1 MSTEDTV
8 YVPISTLAKKLSCNT
23 NTVRRWVRQGI
34 LPDSVYLKVGSF
46 YRFNVEAAIEALK
59 SSEEPKTYV
68 DEVTGLSPEETSD
81 IAYNITNFKKDE
93 EDEEDEED
101 FVDFDVDEDL

>member
-1 MSTEDTV
+1 MSAEETV

-46 YRFNVEAAIEALK
+46 YRFNVDAAIEALK
-59 SSEEPKTYV
+59 SSEEPRTYV
-68 DEVTGLSPEETSD
+68 DEVTGIPPEETSEIVYD
-81 IAYNITNFKKDE
+81 ITHVK
-93 EDEEDEED
+93 EDEED